1 MRERRAGLFHEDTPC
16 IREFHNP
23 SLVASEQVKSMLCF
37 EIGNLFAESHA
48 RKPRPPYRVVSGCGS
63 FAVISFY
70 AEPGLNRAS
79 L

>member
-1 MRERRAGLFHEDTPC
+1 M
-16 IREFHNP
+16 
-23 SLVASEQVKSMLCF
+23 KSVVFFDL
-37 EIGNLFAESHA
+37 GNLFAESHA